1 MARFLLSLTLEWVCL
16 AAVLD
21 RRPRIRI
28 HMYYRLLFF
37 YALFVASCTLF
48 YVQILPAKVLL

>member
-1 MARFLLSLTLEWVCL
+1 
-16 AAVLD
+16 
-21 RRPRIRI
+21 
-28 HMYYRLLFF
+28 MYYRLLFF